1 MKKYLMMAVA
11 GLAIA
16 SCSKM
21 DDYATSPAEIVQ
33 AKYNQAFLKYVGG
46 YIDPNQ
52 TWGFSDDAYSNA
64 PAFDFTRSVNGITF
78 PTFKD
83 GQCPSMPTQYSNTV
97 PADAIYA
104 KTYAEQHPHDKFPEG
119 AVIYI
124 NDAYPQFWGRTKLAM
139 LII

>member
-1 MKKYLMMAVA
+1 MKKYLMLAVA

-64 PAFDFTRSVNGITF
+64 PARMISV
-78 PTFKD
+78 
-83 GQCPSMPTQYSNTV
+83 
-97 PADAIYA
+97 
-104 KTYAEQHPHDKFPEG
+104 
-119 AVIYI
+119 
-124 NDAYPQFWGRTKLAM
+124 
-139 LII
+139 